1 MLLVCG
7 EKHYAEQNERSI
19 PQHRELP
26 LSSHHEMHVGDCVP
40 FFFCPRPVMRFVIH
54 KKNDPDLLY
63 RGGQDLIVDTLIKA
77 AAHNSA
83 IPAQAGIQ
91 HRKRALRAPLQEYPI
106 QEGASRQALQCA
118 RSALYL

>member
-1 MLLVCG
+1 MAAHIGGNVARLWR
-7 EKHYAEQNERSI
+7 HYAEQNERSI

-40 FFFCPRPVMRFVIH
+40 FFFCPRPVMLFVIH

-83 IPAQAGIQ
+83 IPAQAGISDSG
-91 HRKRALRAPLQEYPI
+91 RGEPSGSAMCAFRALF
-106 QEGASRQALQCA
+106 
-118 RSALYL
+118 